1 MQVDDLLAY
10 QLVPSVVSA
19 VRAAGVESLW
29 PLQDK
34 AVRAGALA
42 SEGAADLLIAGPSPS
57 GKTFLLEL
65 CAVQAAHSGQ
75 RVLCVLPTEER
86 AAAQSARLRRRYQRL
101 GLRIGRLPTFSERGE
116 SGRTTA
122 ERAGS
127 EAGLAEL
134 DVALI
139 SAARLTQQL
148 VLAPRLLDGV
158 DLALVDGLEA
168 LADPR
173 LGPAVELALLGL
185 RRARRERG
193 AAARGLRLLASCTE
207 VAGLPALAAA
217 LQAELLA
224 DERRPCELRSGVVH
238 GGRLTYFSS
247 RDDRGSGRRYEEE
260 LHEAPR
266 AARAGTTSG
275 GPTPLMRLVA
285 ELCMRGEQTL
295 VLVPDKARAV
305 VAVEQLTAALRGCPP
320 APATEALAR
329 LAQTADG
336 QARALL
342 RETLSRGVALLEPG
356 LLPSQRE
363 LVLAACRDGE
373 VRVLCATSLGEIEQ
387 ELDPELRFR
396 NVVITERWTWRYQRR
411 TRGYGR
417 DELGWLDWARLG
429 GRAARGPAA
438 ATTAGRAMLLAP
450 SRYDAEVALRGLLA
464 VAPESLPL
472 PLRAEPLEEVLLA
485 LIAGPGAAAESELG
499 ELLAA
504 SVTGQALWSTPG
516 GAAELRARISAAVE
530 SLLTQELVRRSAE
543 AGLQLT
549 ALGHA
554 TAALG
559 LPVRTVVLMQRWA
572 EAARRVDFTSLEV
585 LLALALSPSG
595 VEAAVPLLLS
605 EQEASDYWSRTLLR
619 AAAEGAADRPLFRWL
634 RAQAGV
640 VRFEQTRALKKALLL
655 CDFAAGRDGV
665 ELENDYQVWLGSL
678 ARAAGEFG
686 RLVAALRQICALRGW
701 EIARLQLLD
710 ALAERLH
717 KAPREPAA
725 WASRPE
731 SAELASAEPS
741 GPSSGAVVARA
752 VFSIRAALLA
762 GRTASGSPAS
772 AAASSGGGRAS
783 GGGPG
788 VADHLIEPS

>member
-10 QLVPSVVSA
+10 QLVPSVVAA

-42 SEGAADLLIAGPSPS
+42 SEGAADLLIAGPNPS

-86 AAAQSARLRRRYQRL
+86 AAAQSARLRSRYQRL
-101 GLRIGRLPTFSERGE
+101 GLRIGRLPSLRERGE
-116 SGRTTA
+116 PGRTATEPARA
-122 ERAGS
+122 ES
-127 EAGLAEL
+127 ESGLAEL
-134 DVALI
+134 DVALVG
-139 SAARLTQQL
+139 AARLTQEL
-148 VLAPRLLDGV
+148 IVRPRLLDGV

-173 LGPAVELALLGL
+173 LGPAIELALLGL
-185 RRARRERG
+185 RRARRGR
-193 AAARGLRLLASCTE
+193 AARGLRLLASCTE
-207 VAGLPALAAA
+207 VAGLPALATA
-217 LQAELLA
+217 LQAELVV

-247 RDDRGSGRRYEEE
+247 RDDRGSERRYEEE

-266 AARAGTTSG
+266 APRGGTASS

-295 VLVPDKARAV
+295 VLLPDKARAV
-305 VAVEQLTAALRGCPP
+305 VAVEQITAALRSCPP

-363 LVLAACRDGE
+363 LVLSACRDGE

-396 NVVITERWTWRYQRR
+396 NVVMTERWTWRYQRR
-411 TRGYGR
+411 TRGYVR
-417 DELGWLDWARLG
+417 DELGWLDWTRLG

-438 ATTAGRAMLLAP
+438 GTAAGRAMLLAP
-450 SRYDAEVALRGLLA
+450 SRYDAEVALRGLAA
-464 VAPESLPL
+464 VVPEPLPL

-485 LIAGPGAAAESELG
+485 LIAGQAAAAESELG

-516 GAAELRARISAAVE
+516 GAAELRARIGAAVE
-530 SLLTQELVRRSAE
+530 SLLTQELVRRSAD
-543 AGLQLT
+543 AGLQAT
-549 ALGHA
+549 ALGHTA
-554 TAALG
+554 AALG
-559 LPVRTVVLMQRWA
+559 LPVRTVLLMQRWA

-605 EQEASDYWSRTLLR
+605 EQEVSDYWSRTLLR

-640 VRFEQTRALKKALLL
+640 VRFEQTRALKKALVL

-678 ARAAGEFG
+678 ARAAAEFG
-686 RLVAALRQICALRGW
+686 RLVAALRQVCALRGW
-701 EIARLQLLD
+701 ETAQLQLLD
-710 ALAERLH
+710 TLAERLQQ
-717 KAPREPAA
+717 APREPAA
-725 WASRPE
+725 CSE
-731 SAELASAEPS
+731 SAELATTEAS

-762 GRTASGSPAS
+762 GRASGSPAS
-772 AAASSGGGRAS
+772 AAAAGGGRAS
-783 GGGPG
+783 SGTG
-788 VADHLIEPS
+788 VADHLIEPR

>member
-65 CAVQAAHSGQ
+65 CAVQAAHCGQ

-86 AAAQSARLRRRYQRL
+86 AAAQSARLRSRYQRL
-101 GLRIGRLPTFSERGE
+101 GLRIGRLPATSQRGE
-116 SGRTTA
+116 AGRTAA
-122 ERAGS
+122 ELARAATES
-127 EAGLAEL
+127 GLAEL

-139 SAARLTQQL
+139 GAARLTQQL
-148 VLAPRLLDGV
+148 VLEPRLLDGV

-168 LADPR
+168 LADPH

-185 RRARRERG
+185 RRSRRGRG
-193 AAARGLRLLASCTE
+193 ATARGLRLLAGCTE
-207 VAGLPALAAA
+207 VAGLPALATV
-217 LQAELLA
+217 LQAELVV

-260 LHEAPR
+260 LYEAPR
-266 AARAGTTSG
+266 AERAGAGG

-295 VLVPDKARAV
+295 VLLPDKARAV
-305 VAVEQLTAALRGCPP
+305 VAVEQLTAALRRCPP
-320 APATEALAR
+320 APATGALAR

-342 RETLSRGVALLEPG
+342 RETLGRGVALLEPG
-356 LLPSQRE
+356 LLPSQRD
-363 LVLAACRDGE
+363 LVLAACREGE
-373 VRVLCATSLGEIEQ
+373 VRVLCATSLAELEQ

-396 NVVITERWTWRYQRR
+396 NVLLTERWTWRYQRR
-411 TRGYGR
+411 TRGYVR
-417 DELGWLDWARLG
+417 DEFGWLDWARIG

-438 ATTAGRAMLLAP
+438 GTTAGRAMLLAP
-450 SRYDAEVALRGLLA
+450 SRYDAEVALRGLAA
-464 VAPESLPL
+464 VAPEPLPL
-472 PLRAEPLEEVLLA
+472 PLRAEPLDEVLLC
-485 LIAGPGAAAESELG
+485 LIAGQAAAAESELG

-504 SVTGQALWSTPG
+504 SVTGQALWSAPS

-530 SLLTQELVRRSAE
+530 SLLTQELVCRGAD
-543 AGLQLT
+543 AGLQAT
-549 ALGHA
+549 ALGRTA
-554 TAALG
+554 AALG
-559 LPVRTVVLMQRWA
+559 LPVRTVLLMQRWA

-619 AAAEGAADRPLFRWL
+619 AAAEGAAERPLFRWL

-678 ARAAGEFG
+678 ARAATEFG
-686 RLVAALRQICALRGW
+686 RLVAALRQVCALRGW
-701 EIARLQLLD
+701 ETARLQTLD
-710 ALAERLH
+710 ELAERLQ

-725 WASRPE
+725 WTERPE
-731 SAELASAEPS
+731 SAEPAPAES
-741 GPSSGAVVARA
+741 LGPSSGAVVTRA

-762 GRTASGSPAS
+762 GRSASGSPAS
-772 AAASSGGGRAS
+772 AAASGAGRAS